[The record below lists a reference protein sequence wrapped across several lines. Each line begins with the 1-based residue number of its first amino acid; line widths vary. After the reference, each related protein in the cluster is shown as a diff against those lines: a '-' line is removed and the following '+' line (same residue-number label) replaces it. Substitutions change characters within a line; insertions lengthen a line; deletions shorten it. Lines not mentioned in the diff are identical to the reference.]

1 MDERRR
7 LPQKCSAAR
16 IIHVVHALSTA
27 VLDLV
32 RLDSAVATC
41 VPSNDAAAMPSAH
54 ACLLAFGFFQSF
66 VASGILYGWPGL
78 VLILKADGMY
88 APLCDHPAATG
99 ESNHTVSQTSTG
111 GCAAQTAALTDLFN
125 VAQATVTGAMIVN
138 GSLLDRFGPRRVSS
152 LGSALCA
159 LGALLFALLPAPQ
172 PEDLV
177 DMSYV
182 AFCIMAVGGSGVHL
196 SWFHVSNLY
205 PERRQTISS
214 IIIAGFV
221 GSGAVFPVYQ
231 LLSDAASGHFGR
243 KQIFFLH
250 GILVACTV
258 PFAWRL
264 WPEAPYAPGDIVR
277 FTRWTLAYEITPAAA
292 VEPKKV
298 QQEQIVDGNEPA
310 DGSIGT
316 ATKTMDVSIP
326 EYEMS
331 VAQQLRQPSFWCMQ
345 TFFCIHFF
353 RYIWLLGTLLEQ
365 FEAKEFAGATGPDP
379 QAARTYTKITGW
391 ALPAAALLQPCIGM
405 LLDRFGFARGFLFV
419 VMCGT
424 VSSALSC
431 RSSAEHTLAVLL
443 TAAVVVVVAALDD
456 CLGIR
461 RVDLGGFFTSAD
473 SHGTMQ
479 SDALQLMAE
488 VQQCTSPH

>member
-1 MDERRR
+1 
-7 LPQKCSAAR
+7 
-16 IIHVVHALSTA
+16 
-27 VLDLV
+27 
-32 RLDSAVATC
+32 
-41 VPSNDAAAMPSAH
+41 MPSAH
-54 ACLLAFGFFQSF
+54 ASLLSFGFVQSF

-88 APLCDHPAATG
+88 APLCDHPAKID
-99 ESNHTVSQTSTG
+99 SNHTDSQTSAD

-152 LGSALCA
+152 LGSSFCA
-159 LGALLFALLPAPQ
+159 LGALLFALLPPPR
-172 PEDLV
+172 PEDVV

-182 AFCIMAVGGSGVHL
+182 AFCIMAFGGSGVHL

-231 LLSDAASGHFGR
+231 LLSDATPDNFGR

-250 GILVACTV
+250 GVLVACTV

-264 WPEAPYAPGDIVR
+264 WPEAPYAPGDSVR

-292 VEPKKV
+292 MEPKKT
-298 QQEQIVDGNEPA
+298 QQEQEQVAVVKATA
-310 DGSIGT
+310 DGSIAANPVT
-316 ATKTMDVSIP
+316 ATKIVEQSIP
-326 EYEMS
+326 ECEMD

-365 FEAKEFAGATGPDP
+365 FEAKESAGETDTDT

-405 LLDRFGFARGFLFV
+405 LLDRYGFARGFLFV
-419 VMCGT
+419 VVCGT
-424 VSSALSC
+424 VSVACLRTNC
-431 RSSAEHTLAVLL
+431 AKRTLGVRL
-443 TAAVVVVVAALDD
+443 T
-456 CLGIR
+456 
-461 RVDLGGFFTSAD
+461 
-473 SHGTMQ
+473 
-479 SDALQLMAE
+479 DALVDVSTGITTQGYGALILVDSLQLQILMVRSE
-488 VQQCTSPH
+488 QQRDN